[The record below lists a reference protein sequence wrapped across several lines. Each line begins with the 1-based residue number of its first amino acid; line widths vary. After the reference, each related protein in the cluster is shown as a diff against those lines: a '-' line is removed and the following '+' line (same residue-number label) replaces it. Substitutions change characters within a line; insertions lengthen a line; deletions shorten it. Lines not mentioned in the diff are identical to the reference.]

1 MNLLSKRLLAI
12 AVSFFCAAGLF
23 AESYYLESVMRPE
36 GTGDFAGFNPT
47 QDSNKFTVTPEIP
60 EGGITSADDVTLTWF
75 SDISNVNIDVNT
87 FEYISSGRWNNGFS
101 FKGNNVI
108 KAKNIILKSHWNNK
122 TDMAPGIVYDPDNSD
137 VRDAQF
143 LNIYRASLT
152 LMGNFENSS
161 ADFHIGLGYASG
173 TCSLTL
179 SGYDANTPAT
189 YNFHNVAFDYDS
201 ETSGQNTLTINDG
214 ANVSINGLYFSTSNL
229 AEGKTSTVNLN
240 GGTFEVRSEIKV
252 QGNGDNITFNHGAG
266 TLKASASDI
275 TIGLNGMTANLA
287 YNLGSGATFSVDSG
301 RTLTIEDGVTIS
313 AISGQNAD
321 LRVVGGGTVR
331 VNASVGAVNGT
342 VSVSENS
349 VLDLGSSWVSNAQ
362 SVSIGAGSS
371 ITTSGNIE
379 LSDTSEIVLAISS
392 ATEFASI
399 EGASITTSGER
410 YGSLIFDINASAFE
424 DGTEFSIS
432 LSELISASDIDWSKF
447 DISAGQYSYSIDGS
461 SITFQVPEPSAYA
474 AALGALALAFAAFR
488 RRR

>member
-122 TDMAPGIVYDPDNSD
+122 TGMAPGIVYDPNNSD
-137 VRDAQF
+137 VRDAQA

-161 ADFHIGLGYASG
+161 ADFYIGQAYASG

-189 YNFHNVAFDYDS
+189 YNFHNVAFSYDS
-201 ETSGQNTLTINDG
+201 ETSGQNTFTINDG
-214 ANVSINGLYFSTSNL
+214 ANVSINGLYFSQSNL

-240 GGTFEVRSEIKV
+240 GGTLEVRSEIKV

-287 YNLGSGATFSVDSG
+287 YNLGSDATFSVDSG

-342 VSVSENS
+342 VSVYENS
-349 VLDLGSSWVSNAQ
+349 VLDLGSSWVANAQ

-371 ITTSGNIE
+371 ITTSGDIA
-379 LSDTSEIVLAISS
+379 LSDASEIILSINS
-392 ATEFASI
+392 AEDFAKLS
-399 EGASITTSGER
+399 GASVTTSGET